1 MWKEGTLKINGK
13 VYRYWIKQY
22 DTGSVYGIDG
32 GRISKLTIKFGG
44 KIVCSYER
52 GWDIQPTDDEAK
64 EALNTI
70 LKDENN

>member
-22 DTGSVYGIDG
+22 DIGSAYGIDG
-32 GRISKLTIKFGG
+32 GRISKLMIKLEG

-52 GWDIQPTDDEAK
+52 GWDIRPTDDEAK
-64 EALNTI
+64 EALNMI
-70 LKDENN
+70 LKAENN

>member
-22 DTGSVYGIDG
+22 DTGSVYGIND
-32 GRISKLTIKFGG
+32 GRISKLMIKLEG

-52 GWDIQPTDDEAK
+52 GWDIRPTDDEAK
-64 EALNTI
+64 EALNMI
-70 LKDENN
+70 LKAENH